1 MSRQNLAILG
11 STGTIGVNTLDVV
24 ARHAGQYNVVGLSG
38 FTQMD
43 RLREQIRRFQPDMVA
58 VKSQREA
65 DQLDAMLGAQDPRL
79 RLFTGAEGLERLATD
94 PQVDMVMAGIVGAAG
109 LLPTLAA
116 VRAGKKVLVANKE
129 PLVMMGREFMR
140 SAQQSGAVILPIDSE
155 HNAIF
160 QSLPAAGPDAS
171 GVPVRLDGVKR
182 LLLTGSGG
190 PFRERAVADMGSIT
204 PEQAVAHPNWVMG
217 RKISVDSATMMNK
230 GLELIEACSL
240 FDVRPDQVDIVV
252 HPQSIIHSM
261 VEYDDGS
268 VIAQLGMPDMRTP
281 IAHALA
287 WPRRLDAGVERLD
300 FFSMNQLNFEP
311 PDPVKFPCLRL
322 ARAAAEQGGLLPTV
336 LNAANEEAVDAF
348 LDRRLAFTG
357 IAEVIEGVM
366 DSLPLTA
373 GVDLEAVLQTDQLAR
388 ARAREM
394 IEEMGVHRVT

>member
-1 MSRQNLAILG
+1 MNRQNLAILG

-24 ARHAGQYNVVGLSG
+24 ARHGDQYNVVGLSG

-43 RLREQIRRFQPDMVA
+43 RLLEQIRLFQPDMVA
-58 VKSQREA
+58 VKSQSEA
-65 DQLDAMLGAQDPRL
+65 DLLGSMMKAGEKRPRL
-79 RLFTGAEGLERLATD
+79 LTGAEGLDQLVTGE
-94 PQVDMVMAGIVGAAG
+94 QVDMVMAGIVGAAG

-116 VRAGKKVLVANKE
+116 VQAGKKVLVANKE

-140 SAQQSGAVILPIDSE
+140 SAQESGAVILPIDSE

-160 QSLPAAGPDAS
+160 QSLPQAGADAS
-171 GVPVRLDGVKR
+171 GVPARLEGVKR

-190 PFRERAVADMGSIT
+190 PFRDRAVEDMGGIT

-240 FDVRPDQVDIVV
+240 FDVRPDQIDIVV

-261 VEYDDGS
+261 VEYTDGS

-287 WPRRLDAGVERLD
+287 WPQRLESGVERLD
-300 FFSMNQLNFEP
+300 FFRMNQLNFEP

-322 ARAAAEQGGLLPTV
+322 ARTAAEQGGLLPAV
-336 LNAANEEAVDAF
+336 LNAANEEAVSAF

-357 IAEVIEGVM
+357 IAEIVERVM
-366 DSLPLTA
+366 DSVPLTA

-388 ARAREM
+388 TRAGEL
-394 IEEMGVHRVT
+394 IEKMGVH